1 MLFFKLD
8 RVHSD
13 DRGGTQ
19 LAGEIKGQQLS
30 LESIEI
36 SNLVPVTRDINLVEV
51 STESEDVNNLSVI
64 RENRPQHKNS
74 VTEEVENMSVIRDNR
89 PQHKYSATQEV
100 ENVSV
105 IRRQ

>member
-19 LAGEIKGQQLS
+19 IAGEIKGQQLG
-30 LESIEI
+30 LENIEI
-36 SNLVPVTRDINLVEV
+36 SNLVTVTRDINMVEV
-51 STESEDVNNLSVI
+51 RTESEDVSNLSVI
-64 RENRPQHKNS
+64 RENRPHHKNS

-89 PQHKYSATQEV
+89 PQHKYSATEEV